1 MKFGD
6 FSVDDTCRRTGTMEN
21 SKLRSVDNKK
31 KKKNQVKWNMLLE
44 WLQLL
49 TRNPAYAALL
59 WPFFP
64 FANCSFAL
72 SGNAEPS

>member
-31 KKKNQVKWNMLLE
+31 KKKNQVK
-44 WLQLL
+44 
-49 TRNPAYAALL
+49 
-59 WPFFP
+59 
-64 FANCSFAL
+64 
-72 SGNAEPS
+72 